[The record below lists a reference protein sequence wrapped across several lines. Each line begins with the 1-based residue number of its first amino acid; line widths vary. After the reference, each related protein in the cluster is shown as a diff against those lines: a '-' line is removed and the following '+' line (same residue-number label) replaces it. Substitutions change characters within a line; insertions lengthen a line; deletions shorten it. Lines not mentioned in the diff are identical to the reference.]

1 VAQGR
6 EARRGESTS
15 LPLRCTLCLRSY
27 VCVYVCVSFC
37 VDTLVCA
44 CPQTVLPEDLGLPV
58 GFTDRK
64 GAHALAVEAA
74 KIARITALEGARFVV
89 RALVRLWTS
98 DILSYLLSISVAR
111 ESTTP
116 VGRVSCLVVLV
127 PGRTDIL
134 RCCTYRCLA
143 FSPRYGTYPSFV
155 VLSFGRTNRYI
166 ILTHSLMSQGLEP
179 MLSPWAPEREQ
190 QQPTAAQPTSG
201 PPRPQ
206 TYQQLHRA
214 RQTRGREMGEGQ
226 TEQGAMMTMMR
237 TGVCAR

>member
-1 VAQGR
+1 V
-6 EARRGESTS
+6 S
-15 LPLRCTLCLRSY
+15 L
-27 VCVYVCVSFC
+27 C
-37 VDTLVCA
+37 VDSPVCA

-89 RALVRLWTS
+89 RALVVPGRT
-98 DILSYLLSISVAR
+98 DILSYRLSISVAR
-111 ESTTP
+111 ESTTL
-116 VGRVSCLVVLV
+116 VGRVSCLVVRV

-134 RCCTYRCLA
+134 RCWTYRCLA
-143 FSPRYGTYPSFV
+143 FLHFRHFRPAMGRTHTHPFV

-190 QQPTAAQPTSG
+190 QQPTAAQATSG